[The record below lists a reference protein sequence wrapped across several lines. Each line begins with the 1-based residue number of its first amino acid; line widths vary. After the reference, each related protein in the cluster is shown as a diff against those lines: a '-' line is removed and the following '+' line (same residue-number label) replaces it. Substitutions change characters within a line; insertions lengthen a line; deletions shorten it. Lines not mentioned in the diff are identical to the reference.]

1 MVKLNLGCGERR
13 RDGFLGV
20 DMIKTEAVDV
30 VHDLRIAPWPFE
42 ADSVE
47 EVYSAHFIEH
57 LTGPERITFMNE
69 LGRVMQAGAQAT
81 IIAPYY
87 SSIRAIQDPT
97 HQWPPIA
104 EWSFM
109 YFNKGWRSDNK
120 LEHYPITCDFD
131 FTYGYAIN
139 PQWASR
145 NHEAQAFAVRHYLN
159 VVDDVQVVLTKR

>member
-1 MVKLNLGCGERR
+1 MKLNLGCGSRR
-13 RDGFLGV
+13 KDDFIGV
-20 DMIKTEAVDV
+20 DMTKTDAVDV
-30 VHDLRIAPWPFE
+30 VHDLRVRPWPFDP
-42 ADSVE
+42 DSVE
-47 EVYSAHFIEH
+47 EVYCAHFIEH
-57 LTGPERITFMNE
+57 LTGEERIGFIDE
-69 LGRVMQAGAQAT
+69 LYRVMQRGAQAT

-97 HQWPPIA
+97 HKWPPIA

-109 YFNKGWRSDNK
+109 YFNKGWRTDNC
-120 LEHYPITCDFD
+120 LQHYEIEADFD